1 MGNSTQTGESRVYVS
16 GNSTTIGLFRLDPQ
30 TGSLTKA
37 ASAAAGQNPSYLA
50 LAPGGQY
57 LYAVNEIAESRVLA
71 FRVDPSTGGLTEI
84 NRANTGG
91 DGATHLA
98 VHPSGKWVAVAH
110 YNSGHT
116 VVLPVLD
123 NGGVGDPIASSRGPD
138 DSCKNAHQ
146 ALFDDSG
153 AHLFVPCL
161 GSNYVLQLKLV
172 DGRLEYNDPPT
183 VAVAG
188 GPRHMALHPSQRTAY
203 VLSELESILTSF
215 DYDPRTGRLSN
226 PVSIPSVQQRQGA
239 SAHVAVH
246 PGGKFLYVSNR
257 AENSVGLFALD
268 AKGRASPVDFVTEGI
283 STPRDFVLA
292 PNGELLLAA
301 NQAGAQDV
309 LVFRIAPADGRL
321 TRLSSTKVGG
331 DPTFVGVAS
340 PR

>member
-1 MGNSTQTGESRVYVS
+1 MANSAQAGEPRVYVS
-16 GNSTTIGLFRLDPQ
+16 GNSTNITLFKLDLH
-30 TGSLTKA
+30 TGALTESG
-37 ASAAAGQNPSYLA
+37 SAAAGQNPSYLA
-50 LAPGGQY
+50 LAPGGKY
-57 LYAVNEIAESRVLA
+57 LYAVNEIAQSRVLA
-71 FRVDPSTGGLTEI
+71 FRVNPSTGGLIEI
-84 NRANTGG
+84 NRIHTGG

-123 NGGVGDPIASSRGPD
+123 SGGVGDPIASSRGPGD
-138 DSCKNAHQ
+138 GCKNAHQ
-146 ALFDDSG
+146 AVFDASG

-183 VAVAG
+183 VAVPG
-188 GPRHMALHPSQRTAY
+188 GPRHMALHPSERTAY

-226 PVSIPSVQQRQGA
+226 PVSVPSVEKRKGA

-246 PGGKFLYVSNR
+246 PSGKFLFVSNR
-257 AENSVGLFALD
+257 TENSLGLFALD
-268 AKGRASPVDFVTEGI
+268 ARGHASPVEFITEGI
-283 STPRDFVLA
+283 STPRDFVVA
-292 PNGELLLAA
+292 PNGEMLLAA

-321 TRLSSTKVGG
+321 TRVGSTKVGG